1 MNTQGYWAILR
12 PHKDLH
18 LLVAAAQNKIQ
29 RICYVG
35 NKDEQ
40 LEALKEALPAIGWK
54 ENAKEPIIK
63 VIETQTRQYFARKRK
78 SFDVPL
84 EFHGSEFQKTV
95 WTGLMRVPFGD
106 LLSYGD
112 LASFIDKPK
121 AARAVGGAV
130 SACHHLI
137 VVPAHRVIAGNGTIG
152 GFGCNL
158 HVKRLLLQLEG
169 HEL

>member
-1 MNTQGYWAILR
+1 MSTPGHWAILK

-18 LLVAAAQNKIQ
+18 LLVAVAQNTTH
-29 RICYVG
+29 RICYLSD
-35 NKDEQ
+35 KQRQ
-40 LEALKEALPAIGWK
+40 LETLKDDLPAIGWK
-54 ENAKEPIIK
+54 ENAKEPLIK
-63 VIETQTRQYFARKRK
+63 VVETQTKQYFARKRK
-78 SFDVPL
+78 SFDIPL
-84 EFHGSEFQKTV
+84 EFHGSQFQKTV

-137 VVPAHRVIAGNGTIG
+137 VVPCHRVIAGNGTIG

-158 HVKRLLLQLEG
+158 HVKRLLLHVEG